1 MTVLGAAP
9 ERSGKAMM
17 GKEMVKMALQGAV
30 FVGNK
35 RARVTRCQLKSLNEH
50 LQSIHTSIVGRNVS
64 FESYALKPISK

>member
-35 RARVTRCQLKSLNEH
+35 IENDFCDL
-50 LQSIHTSIVGRNVS
+50 I
-64 FESYALKPISK
+64 FISHVV